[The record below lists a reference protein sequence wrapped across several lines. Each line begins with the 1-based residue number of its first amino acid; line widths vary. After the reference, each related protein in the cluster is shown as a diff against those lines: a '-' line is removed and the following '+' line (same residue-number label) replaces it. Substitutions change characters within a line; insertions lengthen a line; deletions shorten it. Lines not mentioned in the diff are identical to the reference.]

1 MKKRNFFKGNMD
13 SRPSFQKTA
22 FYAFLTVSLASLT
35 LALKGKYPINRTSLT
50 LVHPNVCF
58 IQNRQPFAMILGGL
72 RVAGPQIEHFRQNL
86 PIPREEVSEVVNNH
100 PESLSGA
107 VAAHAVLRHHHY
119 EIKPL
124 VKSENTTT
132 IEEAK
137 KRGFPF
143 PSFQG
148 DNFLDH
154 QRWLGPSFDFEIV
167 EDVVEKTVTLRPSE
181 TVYYAF
187 STRNRIQRGD
197 SKSDPFLPRNQL
209 GRDILGEET
218 KQLEHRISEAVS
230 VENENLET
238 AEDLKQITNTAV
250 YGLAEMVANGYNKN
264 LLNEYSR
271 SPYFNKALDVVA
283 KDLAVDL
290 GSNATKRI
298 SKGESLF
305 KDFPGVFHDTENQK
319 LSVYLEDPRVVDKIG
334 FCIKGLEVADRISQP
349 DYKVTY
355 TGEKSKSHFC
365 SFGQAGVYNKQQSQR
380 TKVKTDLAAIN
391 EKYESDSFK
400 EALSPEAI
408 IEKVSDFD
416 EDTSNSKEPL
426 EVLTNIVEEA
436 YEALGEW

>member
-1 MKKRNFFKGNMD
+1 MKKRNFFKGPMD
-13 SRPSFQKTA
+13 TRPSFQKTV
-22 FYAFLTVSLASLT
+22 FYAFLTVSLAALT
-35 LALKGKYPINRTSLT
+35 LVLKDRYSINKTSLT

-58 IQNRQPFAMILGGL
+58 IQNRQPFAMISVSL
-72 RVAGPQIEHFRQNL
+72 RAAKPPVEYFKQNL
-86 PIPREEVSEVVNNH
+86 SIPTEEVGYVVNND

-132 IEEAK
+132 IHEAK

-143 PSFQG
+143 LSFQG
-148 DNFLDH
+148 DNFIDH

-181 TVYYAF
+181 KVSYAF

-238 AEDLKQITNTAV
+238 AEDLKQITDTAV
-250 YGLAEMVANGYNKN
+250 YCLAEMVANGYNKN

-271 SPYFNKALDVVA
+271 
-283 KDLAVDL
+283 
-290 GSNATKRI
+290 
-298 SKGESLF
+298 
-305 KDFPGVFHDTENQK
+305 
-319 LSVYLEDPRVVDKIG
+319 
-334 FCIKGLEVADRISQP
+334 
-349 DYKVTY
+349 
-355 TGEKSKSHFC
+355 
-365 SFGQAGVYNKQQSQR
+365 
-380 TKVKTDLAAIN
+380 
-391 EKYESDSFK
+391 
-400 EALSPEAI
+400 
-408 IEKVSDFD
+408 
-416 EDTSNSKEPL
+416 
-426 EVLTNIVEEA
+426 
-436 YEALGEW
+436 